1 MGDDST
7 EKNYKARHKWDTDLD
22 YSAGKQGGVVVKA
35 TTQQRSKR
43 IQHVVMY
50 EISND
55 DGDAISTG
63 NTST

>member
-7 EKNYKARHKWDTDLD
+7 EKHSKARHKWDTDLD
-22 YSAGKQGGVVVKA
+22 YSAGKQGGVVVNP
-35 TTQQRSKR
+35 TIQQRSKR
-43 IQHVVMY
+43 IQHVVTF

-63 NTST
+63 NTPT